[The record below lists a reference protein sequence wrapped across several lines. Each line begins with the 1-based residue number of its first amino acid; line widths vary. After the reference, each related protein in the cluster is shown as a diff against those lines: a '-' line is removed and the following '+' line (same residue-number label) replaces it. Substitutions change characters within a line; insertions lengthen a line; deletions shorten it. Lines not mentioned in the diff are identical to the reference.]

1 MRKLEFL
8 EKQRMGEEGPVQG
21 LSICF
26 TSNFFFPPFLI
37 FTQNIAKKE
46 IVIAGN

>member
-21 LSICF
+21 LRICF